1 MTEKIKTH
9 TLEKLFDM
17 LIIRKHVYS
26 FTSEF
31 TVIPSPNSAAKLK
44 KTTQWY

>member
-1 MTEKIKTH
+1 MTGKIKTH
-9 TLEKLFDM
+9 TREKLFGM
-17 LIIRKHVYS
+17 LIIRKYVYS

-44 KTTQWY
+44 KNTQWY